1 MSDSPKRS
9 FRRRIKPAS
18 WPVRCKYYLNG
29 AWEGLFGKRLFKL
42 SPYDV
47 YGEAPQSQRKLSQF
61 WAAFDDTN
69 FPYAIGLLIFC
80 IFALTAWHH
89 FAPNS
94 FTNIWTDILGAFVGL
109 TLDVFFILIVFALF
123 EHQRQKKQAITAQ
136 EEIID
141 DFKKWNSDEAKFRIA
156 GAIRRLN
163 RFGKTNIDFVGIELR
178 DFSFRRHDIKSI
190 QGSTFYDGTWGE
202 MGSRDSMNL
211 ENVDFSHL
219 DCRRVIFSKF
229 NPIGFL
235 DICFASIKDCCFIES
250 DLSGAIFNGAHLEW
264 TTQHPDDIGEEVENP
279 DGSYGFMQTHY
290 PPFSQANLSTTSF
303 IGAHFKNADFR
314 EADGILE
321 CDFAGAKGL
330 ETCLFGDENTK
341 NLVLQKAGNA
351 A

>member
-1 MSDSPKRS
+1 MSESPNRS
-9 FRRRIKPAS
+9 FRRRIKPDS

-29 AWEGLFGKRLFKL
+29 AWGGLFGKRLFKL

-47 YGEAPQSQRKLSQF
+47 YGEAPQWQRKLSQVR
-61 WAAFDDTN
+61 AAFDDTN

-136 EEIID
+136 QEIID

-202 MGSRDSMNL
+202 MGSRDNMIL
-211 ENVDFSHL
+211 ERVDFSSL
-219 DCRRVIFSKF
+219 DCQHVIFSKF
-229 NPIGFL
+229 NPFGGFRL
-235 DICFASIKDCCFIES
+235 CFAVIKDCCFTNS
-250 DLSGAIFNGAHLEW
+250 DLSGAIFNGAQLEW
-264 TTQHPDDIGEEVENP
+264 TTRHPTELGEWHEYS
-279 DGSYGFMQTHY
+279 DGSPDFERTHS
-290 PPFSQANLSTTSF
+290 PTFLDAKLDTTSF
-303 IGAHFKNADFR
+303 AKAHFKNADFR
-314 EADGILE
+314 EAEGILE
-321 CDFAGAKGL
+321 CDFTGAKGL
-330 ETCLFGDENTK
+330 ETCLFDDENTK
-341 NLVLQKAGNA
+341 KLILQKASNRG
-351 A
+351 